1 MGENKTNDYTTE
13 QLLDENL
20 KNIDGE
26 SNLEVR
32 KRMVTFFEELLSK
45 YSGKNIALVSH
56 GAAMK
61 YFLQHF
67 CSYDFESNSFIFRN
81 QIVCSAKLES
91 PSILKFIF
99 EGKNLKE
106 IRKITL

>member
-1 MGENKTNDYTTE
+1 MGENKANDYTTE

-32 KRMVTFFEELLSK
+32 KRMLTFFEELLNK
-45 YSGKNIALVSH
+45 YCGKKIVLVSH

-67 CSYDFESNSFIFRN
+67 CDYDFKTNSFNFRN
-81 QIVCSAKLES
+81 QIMCSAKLET
-91 PSILKFIF
+91 PSILKFVF
-99 EGKNLKE
+99 NDNVLEKVQ
-106 IRKITL
+106 KIIL